1 MSSFAFELRGR
12 ARWLALLCILAL
24 SLTWPQPG
32 LAHGGGAPQI
42 TDAPAGPYRL
52 FAWSSPDPWRTGGAV
67 HLTVAVTM
75 VDASGQ
81 TMPISD
87 ATVTAVLMAE
97 GQPASTVQLVATPN
111 PTAAGFYE
119 ADGELP
125 VAGVWRIEV
134 LVSGAAGAGSG
145 VFTTTVQ
152 PGASLNWVMW
162 VGAGVGVLA
171 LVGIFALRQRSV
183 HTKALHAQRA

>member
-1 MSSFAFELRGR
+1 MLNFAFAPWRRMLR
-12 ARWLALLCILAL
+12 LALLCILAL

-32 LAHGGGAPQI
+32 LAHGGGVPQI

-52 FAWSSPDPWRTGGAV
+52 FAWSSPDPWRTGSTV
-67 HLTVAVTM
+67 HLTVAVTI
-75 VDASGQ
+75 VDGAGQ

-87 ATVTAVLMAE
+87 ATVTAVLMADD
-97 GQPASTVQLVATPN
+97 QSASTVQLVATPN

-125 VAGVWRIEV
+125 VAGTWRVEV

-145 VFTTTVQ
+145 AFTTTVQ
-152 PGASLNWVMW
+152 PGSSFNWVLW
-162 VGAGVGVLA
+162 ASVGVGVLA
-171 LVGIFALRQRSV
+171 LVGFFVSRQRLV
-183 HTKALHAQRA
+183 HAKTPHMQRA